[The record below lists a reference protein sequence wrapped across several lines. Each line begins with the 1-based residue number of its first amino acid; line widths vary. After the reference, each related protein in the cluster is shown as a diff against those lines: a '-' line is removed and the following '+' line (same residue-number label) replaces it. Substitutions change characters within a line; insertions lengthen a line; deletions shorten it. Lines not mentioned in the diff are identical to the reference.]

1 MSSEVQVVFDKI
13 DIEEATNWCKEE
25 LAGANVGDKRLACRL
40 VDTMAKMAA
49 QPMVPINQAC
59 DDWADTKA
67 SYRLFKNKKVS
78 ADKIL
83 APHQQSTRERMSDH
97 ELVLAVQ
104 DSSYLN
110 YTSHQKTKGLG
121 PIGTE
126 QQNLSGLIM
135 HTTMALTP
143 DGLPLG
149 VLDENI
155 WARPEEPEP
164 MTETERKQRPIE
176 EKESYKWLTA
186 LRQTV
191 ALTPEGVEMVSVC
204 DREADV
210 YELFV
215 EAAELDTGL
224 LVRATQDRS
233 LIEPELGKLRASVA
247 ASPITG
253 HLKVHVPAKDG
264 EPERDA
270 IVSVQFCSV
279 TLNPPWRPKRV
290 DKDPLPE
297 ITLDVVLV
305 REVDPP
311 ANVTPLEWLL
321 LTNVPV
327 HNFENAVERVKWY
340 RRRWHI
346 EIFFKVLKSGC
357 KVEDCRLGTAD
368 RLIRFL
374 TLSSIVAWRLYWLTH
389 INRQTP
395 QAPCTT
401 VLTEHEW
408 RALYAFIKRTA
419 VPPPQIP
426 TVGQVV
432 RWIAQLGGFLGR
444 KGDGE
449 PGPTAIWRGWQRLSG
464 VADMWLLYHQ
474 PTTPATCG

>member
-1 MSSEVQVVFDKI
+1 MSSEVQIVFDEI
-13 DIEEATNWCKEE
+13 DIEEATNWCEEE
-25 LAGANVGDKRLACRL
+25 LAGVNMGDKRLAWRL
-40 VDTMAKMAA
+40 VDTAAKMTA
-49 QPMVPINQAC
+49 QPMAPINQAC

-67 SYRLFKNKKVS
+67 SYRLFQNEKVS
-78 ADKIL
+78 ADRIL
-83 APHQQSTRERMSDH
+83 APHQQRTRERMSGY

-104 DSSYLN
+104 DTCYLN
-110 YTSHQKTKGLG
+110 YTSHRKTKGLG

-126 QQNLSGLIM
+126 QQNLSGLVM

-143 DGLPLG
+143 AGLPLG
-149 VLDENI
+149 VLAEDI
-155 WARPEEPEP
+155 WARPEEPVSMNEA
-164 MTETERKQRPIE
+164 ERRQRPIE

-186 LRQTV
+186 LRQAV
-191 ALTPEGVEMVSVC
+191 ALTPAGVQLVSVC

-215 EAAELDTGL
+215 EAAALETGL

-233 LIEPELGKLRASVA
+233 LMEPELGKLWASVA
-247 ASPITG
+247 ATPVTG

-264 EPERDA
+264 EPKREA
-270 IVSVQFCSV
+270 IVSVQFRSV
-279 TLNPPWRPKRV
+279 TLKPPWRPKRA
-290 DKDPLPE
+290 DRDPLPE

-305 REVDPP
+305 QEVDPP
-311 ANVTPLEWLL
+311 AKVTPLEWLL

-327 HNFENAVERVKWY
+327 HSFEDAVERVIWY
-340 RRRWHI
+340 RCRWHI
-346 EIFFKVLKSGC
+346 EVFFKVLKSGC
-357 KVEDCRLGTAD
+357 KVENCRLGTAD

-389 INRQTP
+389 INRQAP

-401 VLTEHEW
+401 VLAEHEW
-408 RALYAFIKRTA
+408 RALYASINRTT
-419 VPPPQIP
+419 VPPPQMP
-426 TVGQVV
+426 TVGQAV

-464 VADMWLLYHQ
+464 IADMWLLCHQ